1 MAEIFD
7 FKRRE
12 GGVTASTSGAAVVNL
27 WVKREELRREADWNQ
42 LLWTCSCG
50 SRVFN
55 WYRVHGLRCDACGK
69 KTTPP
74 R

>member
-7 FKRRE
+7 FKPRPR
-12 GGVTASTSGAAVVNL
+12 SGAVLDASATVVNL

-42 LLWTCSCG
+42 LFWICSCG

-69 KTTPP
+69 RTVPP